1 LKIILGHRHRG
12 HAPIKITP
20 AAISASTF
28 MTEASKNPLSGMIR
42 YCKQTPIKTGRGT
55 FNTRTKSATHS
66 VVPMPNMMT

>member
-1 LKIILGHRHRG
+1 
-12 HAPIKITP
+12 
-20 AAISASTF
+20 